1 MAVGREALN
10 MMASIIINN
19 YNYARFLRAAID
31 SALGQSHQP
40 IEVLVVDDGSTDQSR
55 AIIDSYGDRIKPV
68 LKKNGGQASAL
79 NAGFGQCQGDSVIF
93 LDADDVLLPHA
104 AKRVAEVFSAQPQTA
119 KIQYRMEVI
128 DQGGLHTGVIKP
140 PVHIPLPTGDLTQQE
155 LSFPFDLT
163 WLPTS
168 GNAFAA
174 RALRSILP
182 IPETV
187 YGKVGADWYVA
198 HLTPLFG
205 AVVSLDEVCADYR
218 VHANN
223 NYELAEPRLDLTHIR
238 QTIVYCD
245 YTRDYLLKIIGA
257 FVITGAG
264 GVLLEKLHFKLPDN
278 PLPVGLALLIG
289 GGLFLAVE
297 RWLRGRELTDQ
308 VTWRVALLVGVAQL
322 IAAIFPGTSRSGA
335 TILFALALGLSR
347 PAATE
352 FSFLVG
358 IPTMLAAGGLK
369 IFKALHH
376 PGAGPAE
383 NWSQV
388 IVASLVAAVV
398 SFVVVKW
405 LLRYVRTHTF
415 TAFGWYRIAAGV
427 LTLVLLARH

>member
-1 MAVGREALN
+1 MSDWLAVVILGIVEGITEFVPVSSTGHLLLAEHLLGFQASDLFNIVIQCGAVLAVLPLFPGRLQQFLFHWREA
-10 MMASIIINN
+10 A
-19 YNYARFLRAAID
+19 
-31 SALGQSHQP
+31 
-40 IEVLVVDDGSTDQSR
+40 
-55 AIIDSYGDRIKPV
+55 
-68 LKKNGGQASAL
+68 
-79 NAGFGQCQGDSVIF
+79 
-93 LDADDVLLPHA
+93 
-104 AKRVAEVFSAQPQTA
+104 
-119 KIQYRMEVI
+119 
-128 DQGGLHTGVIKP
+128 
-140 PVHIPLPTGDLTQQE
+140 
-155 LSFPFDLT
+155 
-163 WLPTS
+163 
-168 GNAFAA
+168 
-174 RALRSILP
+174 
-182 IPETV
+182 
-187 YGKVGADWYVA
+187 
-198 HLTPLFG
+198 
-205 AVVSLDEVCADYR
+205 
-218 VHANN
+218 
-223 NYELAEPRLDLTHIR
+223 
-238 QTIVYCD
+238 
-245 YTRDYLLKIIGA
+245 TRDYLLKIIGA

-376 PGAGPAE
+376 SGAGPAE
-383 NWSQV
+383 NWTQV